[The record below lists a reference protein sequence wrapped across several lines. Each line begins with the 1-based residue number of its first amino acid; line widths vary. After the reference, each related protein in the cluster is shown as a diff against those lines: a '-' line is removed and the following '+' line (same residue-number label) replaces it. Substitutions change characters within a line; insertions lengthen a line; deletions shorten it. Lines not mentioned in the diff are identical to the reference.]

1 MTVAVA
7 TAGAGSRTVGLV
19 TVASGVVGA
28 LGIVFLGG
36 MFTAFAAG
44 AQQLGE
50 RLGWINDVLVLLSY
64 ALLMPSV
71 LATRG
76 RLLRSSPRLANATTV
91 IGLATLAAVTVSQ
104 AMLVTGVITFEQQL
118 PSFSLFL
125 VALGAY
131 FVPVGWAGKR
141 SGALRVGPWT
151 GLAATLYLGVPVW
164 AIRLG
169 RQLLDEAGRG

>member
-7 TAGAGSRTVGLV
+7 RAESGSRAVGLV
-19 TVASGVVGA
+19 TVTSGIVGA
-28 LGIVFLGG
+28 VGIVFLGG
-36 MFTAFAAG
+36 MFTAFAVG

-64 ALLMPSV
+64 AMLAPSV
-71 LATRG
+71 LAARA
-76 RLLRSSPRLANATTV
+76 RLLPSSQRLANATAV

-104 AMLVTGVITFEQQL
+104 GLLVTGVITFEQQI

-125 VALGAY
+125 LALGAY

-169 RQLLDEAGRG
+169 RQLLDEAAG